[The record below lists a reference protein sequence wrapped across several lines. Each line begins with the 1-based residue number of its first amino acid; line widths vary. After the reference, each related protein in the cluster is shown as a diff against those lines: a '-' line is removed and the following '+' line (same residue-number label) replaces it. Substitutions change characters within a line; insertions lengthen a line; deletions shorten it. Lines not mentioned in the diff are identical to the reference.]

1 MLYILEYTPKYKIY
15 RCRIKHK
22 YFCSVCLSEA
32 VFTCSKLKT
41 NSAHIHLFM
50 RICLWPMSFTRVGG
64 PTIKKISTL
73 SFSKFSLLTSQP
85 PFSLFMFPYGWAHF
99 QLHRLGLLVVTALL
113 VLLWRFAVSWWSA
126 LTRAY
131 SGWRAGWSDHKAAEQ
146 NEDYHHELLFE
157 MWSTS
162 LSTGRETKWR
172 EAITR
177 SFIVRV
183 YILWFINV
191 FKRGAPPFMLT
202 HTRSLPKLHVLLMI
216 IAMV

>member
-1 MLYILEYTPKYKIY
+1 MNGRKRTLLIFIYLWEY
-15 RCRIKHK
+15 
-22 YFCSVCLSEA
+22 V
-32 VFTCSKLKT
+32 
-41 NSAHIHLFM
+41 
-50 RICLWPMSFTRVGG
+50 LWPMSFTRVGG

-85 PFSLFMFPYGWAHF
+85 RPFSLFMFPYGWAHF

-131 SGWRAGWSDHKAAEQ
+131 SRWRAGWSDHKATEQ
-146 NEDYHHELLFE
+146 NEDYHHKLLFK

-172 EAITR
+172 EAITC
-177 SFIVRV
+177 SFFFLLSECIYYNLLMYLSV
-183 YILWFINV
+183 
-191 FKRGAPPFMLT
+191 GAPPFMLT

-216 IAMV
+216 IAVV

>member
-1 MLYILEYTPKYKIY
+1 MNGRKQTLLIFIYLWEY
-15 RCRIKHK
+15 
-22 YFCSVCLSEA
+22 V
-32 VFTCSKLKT
+32 
-41 NSAHIHLFM
+41 
-50 RICLWPMSFTRVGG
+50 LWPMSFTRVGG

-73 SFSKFSLLTSQP
+73 SFSKFSLLTGQP
-85 PFSLFMFPYGWAHF
+85 RPFSLFIFPYGWAHF

-131 SGWRAGWSDHKAAEQ
+131 SRWRAGWSDHKATEQ
-146 NEDYHHELLFE
+146 NEDYHHKLLFK

-162 LSTGRETKWR
+162 LPTGRETKWR

-191 FKRGAPPFMLT
+191 FKRGCTSFHAHT

-216 IAMV
+216 IAVV

>member
-1 MLYILEYTPKYKIY
+1 MNGRKRTLLIFIYLWEY
-15 RCRIKHK
+15 
-22 YFCSVCLSEA
+22 V
-32 VFTCSKLKT
+32 
-41 NSAHIHLFM
+41 
-50 RICLWPMSFTRVGG
+50 LWPMSFTRVGG

-85 PFSLFMFPYGWAHF
+85 RPFSRFMFPYGWAHF

-131 SGWRAGWSDHKAAEQ
+131 SRWRAGWSDHKAAEQ
-146 NEDYHHELLFE
+146 NEDYHHKLLFK

-162 LSTGRETKWR
+162 LSTGREAKWR

-191 FKRGAPPFMLT
+191 FKRGCTSFHAHT
-202 HTRSLPKLHVLLMI
+202 HALPAQASCFIDDYSGGLVFLLGELNNHI
-216 IAMV
+216 LGPCA